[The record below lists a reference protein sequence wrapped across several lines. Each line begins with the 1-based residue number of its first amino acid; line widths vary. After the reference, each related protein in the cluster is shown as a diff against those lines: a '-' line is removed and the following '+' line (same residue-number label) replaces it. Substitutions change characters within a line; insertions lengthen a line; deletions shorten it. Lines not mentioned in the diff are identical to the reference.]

1 MTLPGIRPD
10 GMSGDERRMTVEQP
24 VAGGPARQP
33 LNATDLAVADLD
45 NDSLIIRLQMTV
57 NHLSRWLTPIT
68 DQQLLMRSARRGE
81 KSVFELLQE
90 LRDTE
95 QVAFARMNAIANN
108 INPDLDRLPDPR
120 YFAEKDKPGFD
131 RSPLSVLAQ
140 FRRLRQSTSALL
152 RSLPDNAWLRVG
164 TSRLEHDWQIRT
176 IAEFL
181 ADNDTRVLHLIDV
194 QLHTTGVRQNINEV
208 SGTNL
213 TELMTLYPVRQR
225 VR

>member
-1 MTLPGIRPD
+1 MTRSGICPGS
-10 GMSGDERRMTVEQP
+10 MSGEERRMTVEQP
-24 VAGGPARQP
+24 VAGGPARQR
-33 LNATDLAVADLD
+33 LNAIDLAVADLD

-68 DQQLLMRSARRGE
+68 DPQLLMRSARRGE

-90 LRDTE
+90 MRDTE

-120 YFAEKDKPGFD
+120 YFAEKDQPGFD
-131 RSPLSVLAQ
+131 RSPLSVVAQ
-140 FRRLRQSTSALL
+140 IRRLRQSTCALL
-152 RSLPDNAWLRVG
+152 RSLPNSAWQRVG

-176 IAEFL
+176 LAEFL
-181 ADNDTRVLHLIDV
+181 ADNDTRLLHLLDV
-194 QLHTTGVRQNINEV
+194 QLHTTGVRQNINEASSV
-208 SGTNL
+208 HL

-225 VR
+225 PR

>member
-1 MTLPGIRPD
+1 MSRTGIRPD
-10 GMSGDERRMTVEQP
+10 GMSGEVRRMTVEQP
-24 VAGGPARQP
+24 VAGRPARQR
-33 LNATDLAVADLD
+33 LNAIDLAVADLD
-45 NDSLIIRLQMTV
+45 NDSMIIRLQMTV

-90 LRDTE
+90 MRDTE

-120 YFAEKDKPGFD
+120 YFAEKDQPGFD

-140 FRRLRQSTSALL
+140 VRRLRQSTCALL
-152 RSLPDNAWLRVG
+152 RSLPDSAWQRVG

-176 IAEFL
+176 LAEFL
-181 ADNDTRVLHLIDV
+181 AENDTRILHLMDV
-194 QLHTTGVRQNINEV
+194 QLHTTGVRREINEV
-208 SGTNL
+208 SGAHL
-213 TELMTLYPVRQR
+213 TELMTLYPVKQR
-225 VR
+225 SR

>member
-1 MTLPGIRPD
+1 MTPSGIRRD
-10 GMSGDERRMTVEQP
+10 GISGEERRMTFEQP
-24 VAGGPARQP
+24 VAGGPARQR
-33 LNATDLAVADLD
+33 LNALDLAVADLD
-45 NDSLIIRLQMTV
+45 NDSLIVRLQMTV

-68 DQQLLMRSARRGE
+68 DPQLLMRSARRGE

-108 INPDLDRLPDPR
+108 INPDLDQLPDPR

-140 FRRLRQSTSALL
+140 FRRLRQSTCALL
-152 RSLPDNAWLRVG
+152 RSLPDNAWQRVG

-176 IAEFL
+176 LAEFL
-181 ADNDTRVLHLIDV
+181 AENDTRVLHLMDV
-194 QLHTTGVRQNINEV
+194 QLHTTGVRQNINSV
-208 SGTNL
+208 SGANL